1 MRMFSI
7 RVLLNNVTSWNTME
21 YRPIRVSGA
30 IWDTS
35 MPPTVI
41 LPRVASQNRAARRD
55 TVVLPPPEGP
65 TRAVTSP
72 WRAVK
77 DTSRRTASPSL

>member
-1 MRMFSI
+1 
-7 RVLLNNVTSWNTME
+7 
-21 YRPIRVSGA
+21 
-30 IWDTS
+30 

-41 LPRVASQNRAARRD
+41 LPRSASQNRAASRD

-72 WRAVK
+72 CFAVK
-77 DTSRRTASPSL
+77 DTSFSTVSPVL